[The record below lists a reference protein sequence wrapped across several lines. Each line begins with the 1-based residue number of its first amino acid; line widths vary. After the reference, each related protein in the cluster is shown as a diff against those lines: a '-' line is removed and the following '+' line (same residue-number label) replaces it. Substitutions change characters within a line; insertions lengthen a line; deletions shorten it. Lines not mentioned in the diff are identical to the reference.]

1 MPGSVMCLRLK
12 QLMKAI
18 NEYIKIMAVG
28 SLPITPR
35 QPEGVCRKGT
45 FY

>member
-1 MPGSVMCLRLK
+1 
-12 QLMKAI
+12 MKM
-18 NEYIKIMAVG
+18 NNRSIKIDMNE
-28 SLPITPR
+28 SLLLTPR